1 MKKLAVIIVTG
12 LSLSSPQAKGPKF
25 EQIYPLKA
33 EEGVFAYSR
42 ISPDGKTLA
51 YASEVQI
58 PNTRRIQQTVTVVD
72 LPTKKIVFEEPGIDA
87 YWSDDGT
94 RMIYSSQTMRDVS
107 IRYHPSGKLVRNVA
121 PSGLGDYYSW
131 AVRDGKDLILT
142 INSNY
147 YYLDG
152 DKAVIPHS
160 SVPPCPGIGVGE
172 RPMISHD
179 GKLITT
185 FVRGTVVVRSLTGC
199 DVVFDTGIDGA
210 KSDFSWD
217 SRYVA
222 MQRAKVTGEGYE
234 VVVIDLQKKTIR
246 VVTSALKGSSIFPSW
261 TKDGRLHFRYD
272 SDDYRGFMMASD
284 VLSAPE
290 RPLGT
295 VSNQLP
301 ANRTWADVFPETKRP
316 AKEWNLVMIWGT
328 WSAHSQTALADL
340 QRAQKTFD
348 ARLGNISVATALEPA
363 TIRADA
369 ERIKRN
375 AGTTLAEIPLTTKS
389 FAHTEARNQIPTT
402 LLFHNGKLVDRR
414 LGPLSYE
421 LLTDWISTSQ
431 NIKP

>member
-1 MKKLAVIIVTG
+1 MKKLALIIVTG
-12 LSLSSPQAKGPKF
+12 LSLSSQAKGPKF
-25 EQIYPLKA
+25 EKIHPLKP

-51 YASEVQI
+51 YASE
-58 PNTRRIQQTVTVVD
+58 IQSPTNPRGVVQTVTLVD
-72 LPTKKIVFEEPGIDA
+72 LATKKIIFEEPGIDP
-87 YWSDDGT
+87 YWNDDGS
-94 RMIYSSQTMRDVS
+94 RMIYSSQSAHDVS
-107 IRYHPSGKLVRNVA
+107 IRYHPSGKVVRNVA
-121 PSGLGDYYSW
+121 PGHLGDYYSW
-131 AVRDGKDLILT
+131 ALRDKRDLILT

-152 DKAVIPHS
+152 DKAVMPHAR
-160 SVPPCPGIGVGE
+160 VPACPGVGVGE

-185 FVRGTVVVRSLTGC
+185 FVRGTVVVRSLMNC
-199 DVVFDTGIDGA
+199 DFIFDTGIDGA

-222 MQRAKVTGEGYE
+222 MQRAKVSGEGYE

-246 VVTSALKGSSIFPSW
+246 IVTSSLKGSSIFPSW

-272 SDDYRGFMMASD
+272 SDEYRGFMMASD
-284 VLSAPE
+284 VLSVPE
-290 RPLGT
+290 KPLGT

-301 ANRTWADVFPETKRP
+301 ERRTWADVFPETKRP
-316 AKEWNLVMIWGT
+316 AAEWNLVMIWGT

-340 QRAQKTFD
+340 QRAKATFD
-348 ARLGNISVATALEPA
+348 AKLGNISVATALEPA
-363 TIRADA
+363 TRREDADRIR
-369 ERIKRN
+369 RQ
-375 AGTTLAEIPLTTKS
+375 AGTTLPEIPLTKAH
-389 FAHTEARNQIPTT
+389 FAKTEGRNQIPTT
-402 LLFHNGKLVDRR
+402 LLFRNGTLVDRR

-421 LLTDWISTSQ
+421 LLTDWMSTSQ